1 MKRAQALLRIAFAA
15 LTAVAIGYQL
25 WWSNTHVPTFR
36 VANFFS
42 FFTILSNV
50 LAVVTL
56 VVGGVALLRGR
67 SGRGLSLVRGAATLY
82 MTITGLVYVT
92 LLSGLEEALQTQ
104 NPWVNTVLHY
114 LMPVVMVVDWLLDRG
129 VDRFRWVDS
138 LWWLIFPLV
147 YLAYSLIRGPI
158 VDWYPYPFL
167 NPGPHGYLSVALT
180 CVAIAAVAVLL
191 SLLLA
196 WTTRWGRPARTP
208 EGGARWDL

>member
-1 MKRAQALLRIAFAA
+1 MTRVQALLRFAFAA
-15 LTAVAIGYQL
+15 LTAAAIGYQL

-36 VANFFS
+36 VSNFFS

-50 LAVVTL
+50 LAVVAL
-56 VVGGVALLRGR
+56 AVGGVALLQGR

-104 NPWVNTVLHY
+104 ISWVNTVLHY
-114 LMPVVMVVDWLLDRG
+114 LMPVVMVVDWLLDRS
-129 VDRFRWVDS
+129 VSRVRWVDS
-138 LWWLIFPLV
+138 LWWLLFPMV

-158 VDWYPYPFL
+158 VGWYPYPFL
-167 NPGPHGYLSVALT
+167 NPGPHGYLPVALT
-180 CVAIAAVAVLL
+180 CIAIAAVAVLL

-196 WTTRWGRPARTP
+196 WTTRWGRAPDRP
-208 EGGARWDL
+208 VGARG